1 MVLIQFCCL
10 PCWPQGRRPP
20 GCSSHPNS
28 REEGLE
34 SSRSPVSLQMQ
45 QHAGEGLQRVFT
57 ANDTQDPD
65 SDRGPVCA
73 TV

>member
-1 MVLIQFCCL
+1 MVQIQFCSSPLLAPGETPSRLQL
-10 PCWPQGRRPP
+10 PPKQQGGRAGELPQPRLTADAATR
-20 GCSSHPNS
+20 
-28 REEGLE
+28 
-34 SSRSPVSLQMQ
+34 
-45 QHAGEGLQRVFT
+45 GEGLQRVFT